1 MGDTWEAVHMIQHLQ
16 GTMVSHRALTSS
28 HLVPYTS
35 LCSSMRKARANY
47 IPWYHNNSSRCLRH
61 HFIKRRNRYQP
72 IRRFSNHWVRT
83 LCQEEEYSNSNS
95 PFTNPNRSNCH
106 YSRRTNSRPVPLTI
120 SPSTRLAQ
128 SARLMP
134 ATTPASLQA
143 TRSRTRESRS
153 SYQPNSISR

>member
-1 MGDTWEAVHMIQHLQ
+1 MIQHLQ

-35 LCSSMRKARANY
+35 LCSSMHKARANY
-47 IPWYHNNSSRCLRH
+47 IPWYHNNSSSSRCLRH

-72 IRRFSNHWVRT
+72 IRPYSSHWVRT
-83 LCQEEEYSNSNS
+83 LCQEEEYSSNNS

-106 YSRRTNSRPVPLTI
+106 YSRRTSSRPVPLTT
-120 SPSTRLAQ
+120 SLSTHLAL
-128 SARLMP
+128 SARSMR
-134 ATTPASLQA
+134 ATIPVLLPA
-143 TRSRTRESRS
+143 TRSQTKESHS